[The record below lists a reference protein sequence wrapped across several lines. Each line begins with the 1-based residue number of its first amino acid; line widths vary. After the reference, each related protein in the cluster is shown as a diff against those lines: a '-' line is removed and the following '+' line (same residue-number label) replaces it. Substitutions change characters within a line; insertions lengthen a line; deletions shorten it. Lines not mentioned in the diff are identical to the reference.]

1 MSIKSAQY
9 TLCEIKDASAKTR
22 NRQLLLRLDRAR
34 RFRQDRSQLRLT
46 HLSCSEL
53 LHVSVRTVQ
62 NWEAGRTRIP
72 HASFKLLR
80 MLASGRYLASDAWT
94 NFQVRGDVLHT
105 PEGHTFPA
113 ADLAWWSLAIRQAEA
128 FRSIMREQRSERHGN
143 ASQGSDAGRQ
153 ASMEPVV
160 LAGVATSLLA
170 QVGSAASSLPDRKV
184 ASEAPQTPGSRQ
196 ATQVGSE
203 GGATGASTGFMDP
216 AKGVRPPLSRGG
228 RGSHSLTHKSRPKSA
243 ITRPASSGGAA

>member
-1 MSIKSAQY
+1 M
-9 TLCEIKDASAKTR
+9 
-22 NRQLLLRLDRAR
+22 DRAR

-46 HLSCSEL
+46 HRSCSKL
-53 LHVSVRTVQ
+53 LQVSVRTIQ

-80 MLASGRYLASDAWT
+80 MLSSGRYLGDQAWS
-94 NFQVRGDVLHT
+94 NFHVCGAVLHT

-128 FRSIMREQRSERHGN
+128 FRSIMREQRSEKPGT
-143 ASQGSDAGRQ
+143 ASEGSDVGRQ
-153 ASMEPVV
+153 AGMEPGA
-160 LAGVATSLLA
+160 LAGVATSLLT
-170 QVGSAASSLPDRKV
+170 QVGSAASSLPGRT
-184 ASEAPQTPGSRQ
+184 ASSEAPQTPGRCN
-196 ATQVGSE
+196 ATQVGAE
-203 GGATGASTGFMDP
+203 GTGKDTKERQAAAGVGP
-216 AKGVRPPLSRGG
+216 AKDVRPPLSRGG